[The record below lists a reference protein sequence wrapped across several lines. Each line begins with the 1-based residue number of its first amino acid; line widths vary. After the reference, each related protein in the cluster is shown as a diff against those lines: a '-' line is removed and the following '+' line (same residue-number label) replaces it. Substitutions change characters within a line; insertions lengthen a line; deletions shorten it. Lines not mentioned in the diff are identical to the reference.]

1 VQEKYGREK
10 QIVQWLYA
18 AVLSLQTIE
27 ECADFFEDVCTEN
40 EIKAMAHRYA
50 IAYWLRR
57 GKTYQHIEREIG
69 ASPAKISRVKRCV
82 QDGKQGIARTLERID
97 VQIDPQ

>member
-1 VQEKYGREK
+1 MQEKDEREK
-10 QIVQWLYA
+10 HMVQWLYA
-18 AVLSLQTIE
+18 AVQSLQTKE
-27 ECADFFEDVCTEN
+27 ECTAFFEDICTEN

-57 GKTYQHIEREIG
+57 GKTYQYIEREMG
-69 ASPAKISRVKRCV
+69 ASPAQIARVKRCL

-97 VQIDPQ
+97 AQMDPQ